1 MLLLTSSNGKCRLI
15 SHCGQHAGL
24 MDQQWH
30 MCSCASLVSRCVRL
44 SATSLPIQAIFC
56 FYCCSSIN
64 LAHEKRNHGILH
76 CRSVCLSHTHQA
88 LGNHQLP
95 PAGMGFV
102 LPSRDHLCF
111 VLNHVFFHLVHFG
124 GAREGI
130 IFGVLDS
137 LFSTVLKTHRHES

>member
-1 MLLLTSSNGKCRLI
+1 MLLLTSSNSKCRLI

-30 MCSCASLVSRCVRL
+30 MCSCASLVSRCVSL

-64 LAHEKRNHGILH
+64 LAHKKRNHDILH

-88 LGNHQLP
+88 LGNHQFP

-102 LPSRDHLCF
+102 LPSRDHSYFLLTRF
-111 VLNHVFFHLVHFG
+111 SFTWFILGEQDRGLYL
-124 GAREGI
+124 ES
-130 IFGVLDS
+130 LT
-137 LFSTVLKTHRHES
+137 LFSHLF